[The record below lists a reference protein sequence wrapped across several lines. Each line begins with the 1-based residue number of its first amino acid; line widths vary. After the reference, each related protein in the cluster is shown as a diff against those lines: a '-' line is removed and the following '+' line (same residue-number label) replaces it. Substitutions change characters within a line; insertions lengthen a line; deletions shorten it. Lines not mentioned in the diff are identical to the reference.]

1 MELMLIEKENKT
13 RIKVSKTQ
21 YPKYASVIDG
31 YMLLYGG
38 RKERETAR
46 YIYYIIDAD
55 ILSRGL
61 NAR

>member
-13 RIKVSKTQ
+13 RIKVSKAQ

-38 RKERETAR
+38 RKERESSR
-46 YIYYIIDAD
+46 YVYFIIDAD
-55 ILSRGL
+55 VMARGL
-61 NAR
+61 K